1 MNCAV
6 SSISLPAERHQ
17 RGIALVLALLVVALA
32 TIIAVNIM
40 VSAEAQQRRTT
51 LQLHGEQAWQYV
63 LGAEQ
68 WVAQVLFRDKR
79 DSATDHAS
87 EDWAVELPPLPVD
100 GGMVQGRLEDLQ
112 GRFNLANLLRDD
124 GTVDAAQLLVF
135 DRLLVSLGVS
145 DQLSSRAVID
155 FIDPN
160 QEPALPDGA
169 EDGHYLL
176 QPQPYRTADRVP
188 ASVGELVLVR
198 DMDPALLAVMA
209 PHVVAL
215 PRRTPINVNAASAE
229 LVAALAMQISLPTA
243 ASVVAVGADGGF
255 DSVPAF
261 EATLGVSPQ
270 AGVPFSVQSDFFQL
284 SVRVDIGTVQ
294 LTLYSLLERMPDG
307 RTRVVARRRTPW

>member
-1 MNCAV
+1 MNYAV
-6 SSISLPAERHQ
+6 SSISRPAERHQ

-51 LQLHGEQAWQYV
+51 LQLHSEQAWQYV

-68 WVAQVLFRDKR
+68 WVAQVLYRDKR
-79 DSATDHAS
+79 DSGTDHIG

-100 GGMVQGRLEDLQ
+100 GGVIQGRLQDLQ
-112 GRFNLANLLRDD
+112 GRFNLANLLRDN
-124 GTVDAAQLLVF
+124 GTADAAQLLVF
-135 DRLLVSLGVS
+135 DRLLVSLGVA
-145 DQLSSRAVID
+145 DQLSSRAVLD

-198 DMDPALLAVMA
+198 NMDPALLAVMA

-215 PRRTPINVNAASAE
+215 PRPTPINVNAASAE
-229 LVAALAMQISLPTA
+229 LVAALAAQISLPTA
-243 ASVVAVGADGGF
+243 ASVVAVAAEGGF

-261 EATLGVSPQ
+261 EATLGVPPQ
-270 AGVPFSVQSDFFQL
+270 AGVPLAVQSDFFQL

-307 RTRVVARRRTPW
+307 RTRVIARRRTPW